1 MLAEKKFESTVKRFL
16 KAHNIY
22 HFKVWGG
29 GFQTAGIPDLIACVN
44 GKFVGIEIKAAQGK
58 ASKLQLFN
66 IQNIKESGGVGLI
79 LYPQD
84 FEEFK
89 NLILNLLKE

>member
-89 NLILNLLKE
+89 NMILKMLGE